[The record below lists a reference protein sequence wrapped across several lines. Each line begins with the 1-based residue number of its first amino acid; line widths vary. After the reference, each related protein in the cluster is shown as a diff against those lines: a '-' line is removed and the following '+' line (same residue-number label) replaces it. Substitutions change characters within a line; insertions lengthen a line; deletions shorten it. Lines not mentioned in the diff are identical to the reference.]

1 MSIKTII
8 LAAGQGTRMRSVKP
22 KVLHEIAN
30 KALLEHVY
38 DTGRSL
44 ADNAIYIIY
53 GHGGETVKQ
62 SLSHLDATWIEQ
74 KQQLGTGHA
83 VQQAIHHV
91 EDGDTALI
99 LYGDVPLLKQQTLQT
114 LLKKVS
120 ATSLALLT
128 VNLDDPTGY
137 GRIVRDKD
145 HAVIKIVEQKDANE
159 AELLI
164 TEGNTGILACKGK
177 QLKQWLARLSNNNA
191 QNEYYLTDII
201 EMAVDDGL
209 TIETTQAGSQDEVL
223 GVNNRAQLAHLERV
237 YQLGQAEV
245 LMEKGITLRDPS
257 RIDIR
262 GTFAELGQDIDI
274 DVNVIFEG
282 INRIGSNVKIGPNCL
297 IKNSTI
303 AEGVE
308 ILANSVI
315 DDAVVG
321 EGSRIGPFARLRPQT
336 ELAEHVHIGNFVEI
350 KKSSVASGSKINH
363 LSYIGD
369 SEVGSKVNIG
379 AGTITCNYDGVNK
392 FKTIIEDGAFIGSD
406 TQLVAPVTV
415 GKNATI
421 GAGSTI
427 TSNTPAEQLTL
438 SRVKQLSIPSWKRP
452 VKAEI
457 VPDNSPHSASAPGAA
472 LSPASLQSSQHPCKS
487 AETVPDSSLH
497 SLHPCKS
504 EK

>member
-8 LAAGQGTRMRSVKP
+8 LAAGQGTRMRSSRP

-30 KALLEHVY
+30 KALLQHVY
-38 DTGRSL
+38 ETSL
-44 ADNAIYIIY
+44 SLENNQIFIIY

-62 SLSHLDATWIEQ
+62 ALNDFDATWIEQ

-91 EDGDTALI
+91 DDPDTVLI
-99 LYGDVPLLKQQTLQT
+99 LYGDVPLLKARTIQT
-114 LLKKVS
+114 LLHKVS
-120 ATSLALLT
+120 LSSLALLT

-145 HAVIKIVEQKDANE
+145 HAVLKIVEQKDANE
-159 AELLI
+159 VEAQI
-164 TEGNTGILACKGK
+164 KEGNTGILACKGS
-177 QLKQWLARLSNNNA
+177 QLKQWLSRLSNNNA

-201 EMAVDDGL
+201 EMAVEDGL
-209 TIETTQAGSQDEVL
+209 SIETTQAGSQDEVL
-223 GVNNRAQLAHLERV
+223 GVNNRIQLAHLERV
-237 YQLGQAEV
+237 YQLEQAQS
-245 LMEKGITLRDPS
+245 LMEKGVTLRDPS
-257 RIDIR
+257 RVDVR
-262 GTFAELGQDIDI
+262 GSFAELGQDIDV

-282 INRIGSNVKIGPNCL
+282 VNRIGSNVKIGPNCL
-297 IKNSTI
+297 IKNASI
-303 AEGVE
+303 ANGVE

-315 DDAVVG
+315 EDAVVG
-321 EGSRIGPFARLRPQT
+321 AASRIGPFARLRPQT
-336 ELAEHVHIGNFVEI
+336 ELADHVHIGNFVEI
-350 KKSSVASGSKINH
+350 KKSSVATGSKINH

-392 FKTIIEDGAFIGSD
+392 FKTVIEDGAFIGSD

-427 TSNTPAEQLTL
+427 TKDTPADQLTL
-438 SRVKQLSIPSWKRP
+438 SRTKQLSVPTWQRP
-452 VKAEI
+452 VKKAEI
-457 VPDNSPHSASAPGAA
+457 VPDN
-472 LSPASLQSSQHPCKS
+472 L
-487 AETVPDSSLH
+487 LH
-497 SLHPCKS
+497 TQHPCKS